1 MLRNLAD
8 LADLVVIVAISYAVA
23 NGLMAIVLLGG
34 PF

>member
-8 LADLVVIVAISYAVA
+8 LAIIVTISYAVA
-23 NGLMAIVLLGG
+23 NSLMAIVLFGG